1 MSTLIILVLL
11 VLTVVLLL
19 SSKSYL
25 SVPVYELKRRSRSG
39 DKLSKSLY
47 SVASYKNSYKLL
59 NNLLILVFS
68 SVIYLLVVKHFA
80 SFWAFIFI
88 IAYTCTIFFWLPRR
102 AAGKMSD
109 YLALLLSKP
118 FKTILVYTHPISL
131 KLFKSLNNYSRYTHT
146 GIYEEADFFHFI
158 EQQKTQSDNRLKDY
172 QLDIIKNV
180 LDFNKSK
187 VLDLMTPKRKVKSMS
202 VEDSLGPIVLSEL
215 HASGHHYFPI
225 YQDKDSNIVGVL
237 NAELVGENHD
247 QKISKLMDSKVFYAN
262 EGQEVS
268 EILQAMVSTGRH
280 LFVVVN
286 DHGDY
291 SGIITSRDILKSL
304 VGESIVDGLDD
315 YEDKEIAKSKAKKDG
330 EESDTAK

>member
-11 VLTVVLLL
+11 ILAVVLLL

-47 SVASYKNSYKLL
+47 QVASYKNSYKLL
-59 NNLLILVFS
+59 NNLLILVLS
-68 SVIYLLVVKHFA
+68 TVIYLLIAKNFT
-80 SFWAFIFI
+80 SFWAFVFI
-88 IAYTCTIFFWLPRR
+88 VIYTCTIFFWLPRK
-102 AAGKMSD
+102 ATGKISN

-118 FKTILVYTHPISL
+118 LKTVLTYTHPISL
-131 KLFKSLNNYSRYTHT
+131 KLFKSLNSYSRYTHT

-158 EQQKTQSDNRLKDY
+158 EQQKNQTDNRLKGY

-180 LDFNKSK
+180 LDFNKSR
-187 VLDLMTPKRKVKSMS
+187 VLDLMTPKRRVKSMS

-225 YQDKDSNIVGVL
+225 YKDKDSNIVGVL
-237 NAELVGENHD
+237 NAESVGENHD

-262 EGQEVS
+262 EGQEAS
-268 EILQAMVSTGRH
+268 EILQVMMSTGRH
-280 LFVVVN
+280 LFVVIN

-291 SGIITSRDILKSL
+291 SGIITSKDILKCL
-304 VGESIVDGLDD
+304 VGESIVEDLES
-315 YEDKEIAKSKAKKDG
+315 YEDKDITKSKTKKDD
-330 EESDTAK
+330 E